1 MGQAGCDLPSE
12 LTLNGSK
19 PFKNIEGSWG
29 QHGKFDINVE
39 KRGEG
44 AWRRE
49 RRSDDGRERAERREE
64 GCRERKRAEEEE
76 SAEITSTFLSR

>member
-1 MGQAGCDLPSE
+1 MG
-12 LTLNGSK
+12 
-19 PFKNIEGSWG
+19 EGSRQEGAFG

-39 KRGEG
+39 KGGEG

-49 RRSDDGRERAERREE
+49 RRNDDGRERAERREE
-64 GCRERKRAEEEE
+64 GCRERRRAEGEE